1 MTEHCIEIGVVL
13 ARKAHAGRWGGYAWS
28 PHAVLPAAP
37 EIAAWTALGARGGQ
51 EIFYAGAFELVLH
64 RGATAHYRDNLNAQ
78 RPSVWVLIAP
88 AEESCA
94 VVGVTADPYEGEALT
109 EGYGNV
115 VDAVPMPESVAAE
128 IASFVA
134 AHRVEQSFFKRER
147 ERADADALG
156 TAPAGARRGS
166 SR

>member
-1 MTEHCIEIGVVL
+1 MAEHRIEIGVIL
-13 ARKAHAGRWGGYAWS
+13 ARRAHAGRWGGYAWA

-37 EIAAWTALGARGGQ
+37 ELAAWTALGARGGQ
-51 EIFYAGAFELVLH
+51 EIFYAGAFELALH
-64 RGATAHYRDNLNAQ
+64 PGATAHYRDNLNAQ

-88 AEESCA
+88 ADESCA
-94 VVGVTADPYEGEALT
+94 VVGVTADPYEGEAMT

-115 VDAVPMPESVAAE
+115 VDAVPMPDGVRAE

-134 AHRVEQSFFKRER
+134 AHHVEQPFFKRER
-147 ERADADALG
+147 ERVDTETLG

-166 SR
+166 RR